1 MTIQYESQKVA
12 LPYMQLSLLLFILQ
26 VIMGLW
32 LACNYAFT
40 LPQGLVDVFSFATAR
55 AIHTNL
61 LVAWMLLGFMGGA
74 YFILPV
80 ECEREL
86 HSTKI
91 AWLQLVLF
99 AAAAVTAVVGFLF
112 GWTQGKPLLE
122 IPVPLDL
129 VIVVAVLLFLYNI
142 LMTVMRAKQRSVLQW
157 MLVGGVLFLA
167 LMYLFG
173 IPFYKSLNADYYY
186 WWWVIHL
193 WVEGA
198 WELITVAIIAFV
210 IIQVTGVDRKVIEK
224 WLYVETGLFLFTG
237 IVGTGHHYYWLGAP
251 DYWLWWGGIFSA
263 LEPLPILL
271 MVIDTWLHI
280 KERKNPVVNRL
291 IWIYIVG
298 LALYHFVGAGVWGF
312 IHTLP
317 PINYYTHG
325 SQITVAHGH
334 LAFFGA
340 YALLNLTVFYFAMP
354 QFKGIRKYDA
364 VAGYW
369 GFWTMCVS
377 MFLLGLV
384 FSVAGILQVYLER
397 FLDIGYMTAHLTM
410 MFWFKIALFFGVC
423 FLAGVITTV
432 YHLFTLKPDQENIQA
447 EVDAA

>member
-1 MTIQYESQKVA
+1 MTIQYQSQKVA
-12 LPYMQLSLLLFILQ
+12 LPYMQLSLLLFVLQ

-32 LACNYAFT
+32 LAANYAFT
-40 LPQGLVDVFSFATAR
+40 LPQGLVDVFSFATSR

-91 AWLQLVLF
+91 AWLQLILF

-129 VIVVAVLLFLYNI
+129 VIVVAALLFLYNI
-142 LMTVMRAKQRSVLQW
+142 LMTVLQAKNRTVLQW

-173 IPFYKSLNADYYY
+173 IPFYSSLNTDYYY

-198 WELITVAIIAFV
+198 WELITASIIAFV
-210 IIQVTGVDRKVIEK
+210 IIQVTGVERKVVEK

-237 IVGTGHHYYWLGAP
+237 IVGTGHHYYWIGAP

-271 MVIDTWLHI
+271 MVVDTWLHI
-280 KERKNPVVNRL
+280 RERKNPIVNHL
-291 IWIYIVG
+291 LWVYIVA
-298 LALYHFVGAGVWGF
+298 LALFHFVGAGVFGF
-312 IHTLP
+312 THTLP

-325 SQITVAHGH
+325 SQITVSHGH
-334 LAFFGA
+334 MAFFGA
-340 YALLNLTVFYFAMP
+340 YALLNLTVFYFALP
-354 QFKGIRKYDA
+354 QFKGIEKYKA
-364 VAGYW
+364 TAGYW
-369 GFWTMCVS
+369 GFWTMTVS

-384 FSVAGILQVYLER
+384 FGVAGVLQVYLER
-397 FLDIGYMTAHLTM
+397 FLDIGYSTAHITM
-410 MFWFKIALFFGVC
+410 MFWFKVALFFGVC
-423 FLAGVITTV
+423 FLAGTLTTV
-432 YHLFTLKPDQENIQA
+432 YHLFTLKPVEEEQSP
-447 EVDAA
+447 

>member
-1 MTIQYESQKVA
+1 VA
-12 LPYMQLSLLLFILQ
+12 LPYIRLSLALFILQ

-32 LACNYAFT
+32 LAANYAFT
-40 LPQGLVDVFSFATAR
+40 LPQELVDVFSFATSR

-86 HSTKI
+86 HSPKL
-91 AWLQLVLF
+91 AYLQLLLF
-99 AAAAVTAVVGFLF
+99 AAAAVAAVVGFLF

-129 VIVVAVLLFLYNI
+129 VIVVAALIFMYNI
-142 LMTVMRAKQRSVLQW
+142 IMTVLRAENRTVLQW
-157 MLVGGVLFLA
+157 MLVGGVTFLA

-173 IPFYKSLNADYYY
+173 IPFYKDLNVDYYY

-198 WELITVAIIAFV
+198 WELITAAIMAFV
-210 IIQVTGVDRKVIEK
+210 IIQVTGVDRKVVEK

-237 IVGTGHHYYWLGAP
+237 IVGTGHHYYWMGTP

-271 MVIDTWLHI
+271 MVVDTWLHI
-280 KERKNPVVNRL
+280 RERKNPIVNQL
-291 IWIYIVG
+291 IWIYIVA
-298 LALYHFVGAGVWGF
+298 LAIFHFVGAGVWGF
-312 IHTLP
+312 IQTLP

-325 SQITVAHGH
+325 SQITVSHGH
-334 LAFFGA
+334 MAFFGA
-340 YALLNLTVFYFAMP
+340 YALLNLTIFYFAMP
-354 QFKGIRKYDA
+354 QFKNIKKYDA
-364 VAGYW
+364 TLGLW
-369 GFWTMCVS
+369 GFWTMVGS
-377 MFLLGLV
+377 MFFLGLV
-384 FSVAGILQVYLER
+384 FGIAGILQVYLER
-397 FLDIGYMTAHLTM
+397 LLDIGYSTAHMSM
-410 MFWFKIALFFGVC
+410 MFWFKTALFFGVI
-423 FLAGVITTV
+423 FLAGAMTTV
-432 YHLFTLKPDQENIQA
+432 YHLFTLRPA
-447 EVDAA
+447 EK

>member
-1 MTIQYESQKVA
+1 
-12 LPYMQLSLLLFILQ
+12 
-26 VIMGLW
+26 
-32 LACNYAFT
+32 
-40 LPQGLVDVFSFATAR
+40 
-55 AIHTNL
+55 
-61 LVAWMLLGFMGGA
+61 
-74 YFILPV
+74 
-80 ECEREL
+80 
-86 HSTKI
+86 
-91 AWLQLVLF
+91 
-99 AAAAVTAVVGFLF
+99 
-112 GWTQGKPLLE
+112 
-122 IPVPLDL
+122 
-129 VIVVAVLLFLYNI
+129 
-142 LMTVMRAKQRSVLQW
+142 

-173 IPFYKSLNADYYY
+173 IPFYNSLNADYYY

-198 WELITVAIIAFV
+198 WELITVAIIAYI

-237 IVGTGHHYYWLGAP
+237 IVGTGHHYYWIGAP

-271 MVIDTWLHI
+271 MVIDTWLHM

-377 MFLLGLV
+377 MFLLGRV
-384 FSVAGILQVYLER
+384 FSVAGVLQVYLER

-432 YHLFTLKPDQENIQA
+432 YHLFTLKPALENSQA

>member
-1 MTIQYESQKVA
+1 MMTIKYESQRVA
-12 LPYMQLSLLLFILQ
+12 LPYMQLSLALFVLQ

-40 LPQGLVDVFSFATAR
+40 LPQELVDVFSFATSR

-80 ECEREL
+80 ECDREL
-86 HSTKI
+86 ESTKI
-91 AWLQLVLF
+91 AWLQLILF
-99 AAAAVTAVVGFLF
+99 ALAAVAAVVGFLF

-129 VIVVAVLLFLYNI
+129 VIVVAALLFLYNI
-142 LMTVMRAKQRSVLQW
+142 TVTVLRAERRTVLQW

-173 IPFYKSLNADYYY
+173 IPFYSSLNADYYY

-198 WELITVAIIAFV
+198 WELITASIIAFV
-210 IIQVTGVDRKVIEK
+210 IIQVTGVDRKVVEK

-237 IVGTGHHYYWLGAP
+237 IVGTGHHYYWIGAP
-251 DYWLWWGGIFSA
+251 NYWLWWGGIFSA

-271 MVIDTWLHI
+271 MVIDTWLHVR
-280 KERKNPVVNRL
+280 ERKNPIINRL
-291 IWIYIVG
+291 IWVYIVG
-298 LALYHFVGAGVWGF
+298 LSLYHFIGAGLFGF

-325 SQITVAHGH
+325 SQITVSHGH

-340 YALLNLTVFYFAMP
+340 YALLNLTVFYYAMP
-354 QFKGIRKYDA
+354 QFKGIERYDA
-364 VAGYW
+364 KAGYW

-384 FSVAGILQVYLER
+384 FGIAGVLQVYLER
-397 FLDIGYMTAHLTM
+397 FLDIGYSTAHLTM

-423 FLAGVITTV
+423 FLGGVVTTV
-432 YHLFTLKPDQENIQA
+432 YHLFSLKPAPEMIKK
-447 EVDAA
+447 

>member
-1 MTIQYESQKVA
+1 MTIKYESQKVA
-12 LPYMQLSLLLFILQ
+12 LPYMQLSLVLFVLQ

-40 LPQGLVDVFSFATAR
+40 LPQGLVDVFSFATSR

-86 HSTKI
+86 QSTKI
-91 AWLQLVLF
+91 AWLQLILF
-99 AAAAVTAVVGFLF
+99 ALAAVTAVIGFLF

-129 VIVVAVLLFLYNI
+129 VIVVAALLFLYNI
-142 LMTVMRAKQRSVLQW
+142 VMTVLRAERRSVLQW

-173 IPFYKSLNADYYY
+173 IPFYSSLNADYYY

-198 WELITVAIIAFV
+198 WELITAAIIAFV
-210 IIQVTGVDRKVIEK
+210 IIQVTGVDKKVVEK

-237 IVGTGHHYYWLGAP
+237 IVGTGHHYYWIGAP

-280 KERKNPVVNRL
+280 RERKNPVINQL
-291 IWIYIVG
+291 IWVYIVG
-298 LALYHFVGAGVWGF
+298 LSIYHFVGAGIFGF

-325 SQITVAHGH
+325 SQVTVSHGH

-354 QFKGIRKYDA
+354 QFKGIDRYDA
-364 VAGYW
+364 KAGFW

-377 MFLLGLV
+377 MLLLGLV
-384 FSVAGILQVYLER
+384 FGVAGVLQVYLER
-397 FLDIGYMTAHLTM
+397 FLDIGYSTAHITM
-410 MFWFKIALFFGVC
+410 MFWFKVALFFGVC
-423 FLAGVITTV
+423 FLAGVVTTV
-432 YHLFTLKPDQENIQA
+432 YHLFTLKPALETKQGR
-447 EVDAA
+447 

>member
-1 MTIQYESQKVA
+1 MTIQYQSQKVA
-12 LPYMQLSLLLFILQ
+12 LPYMQLSLLLFVLQ

-32 LACNYAFT
+32 LAANYAFT
-40 LPQGLVDVFSFATAR
+40 LPQGLVDVFSFATSR

-91 AWLQLVLF
+91 AWLQLILF

-129 VIVVAVLLFLYNI
+129 VIVVAALLFLYNI
-142 LMTVMRAKQRSVLQW
+142 LMTVLQAKNRTVLQW

-173 IPFYKSLNADYYY
+173 IPFYSSLNTDYYY

-198 WELITVAIIAFV
+198 WELITASIIAFV
-210 IIQVTGVDRKVIEK
+210 IIQVTGVERKVVEK

-237 IVGTGHHYYWLGAP
+237 IVGTGHHYYWIGAP

-271 MVIDTWLHI
+271 MVVDTWLHI
-280 KERKNPVVNRL
+280 RERKNPIVNHL
-291 IWIYIVG
+291 LWVYIVA
-298 LALYHFVGAGVWGF
+298 LALFHFVGAGVFGF
-312 IHTLP
+312 THTLP

-325 SQITVAHGH
+325 SQITVSHGH
-334 LAFFGA
+334 MAFFGA
-340 YALLNLTVFYFAMP
+340 YALLNLTVFYFALP
-354 QFKGIRKYDA
+354 QFKGIEKYKA
-364 VAGYW
+364 TAGYW
-369 GFWTMCVS
+369 GFWTMTVS

-384 FSVAGILQVYLER
+384 FGVAGVLQVYLER
-397 FLDIGYMTAHLTM
+397 FLDIGYSTAHITM
-410 MFWFKIALFFGVC
+410 MFWFKVALFFGAC
-423 FLAGVITTV
+423 FLAGTLTTV
-432 YHLFTLKPDQENIQA
+432 Y
-447 EVDAA
+447 